1 MAEHSKVKISFP
13 FLILEGL
20 GSALFGLGMAKM
32 VADIDV
38 LPVSLQFDETGWTM
52 IILGVLLMLP
62 FLFHFLSQIRSQVED
77 AKRVK

>member
-1 MAEHSKVKISFP
+1 MAESPKLKISFP

-32 VADIDV
+32 FAGIDV
-38 LPVSLQFDETGWTM
+38 LPISLRFDETGWTM
-52 IILGVLLMLP
+52 IVLGVLLMMP

-77 AKRVK
+77 AKRIK